1 MEITNSDTDYFIS
14 ADGLNPFMFDT
25 PEFQKYFNNCGE
37 SKDWQYPT
45 MSIIISHKNKK
56 DMVQDHLEFL
66 RTDEGYQLLC
76 VTIRK
81 GQLK

>member
-1 MEITNSDTDYFIS
+1 
-14 ADGLNPFMFDT
+14 MFDT